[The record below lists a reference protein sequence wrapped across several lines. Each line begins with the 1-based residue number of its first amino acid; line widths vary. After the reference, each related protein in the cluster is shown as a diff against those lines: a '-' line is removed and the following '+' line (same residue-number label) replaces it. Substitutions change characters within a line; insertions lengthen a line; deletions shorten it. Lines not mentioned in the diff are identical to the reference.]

1 MAMNLKKKLRAG
13 KSVVG
18 TMLCLVNSPNIIWI
32 LKNAG
37 FDFIFIDCEHGTY
50 TFQDV
55 SRLVSLCRALDV
67 GIIVRVPQP
76 DRQSIQKYSDMGIDG
91 IMLPM
96 VETAEQAERAAE
108 YARYIPRGSR
118 GMGLGALVDYK
129 TGVNLTEVISEIND
143 DYIILTQIETRKGVE
158 NIEQIM
164 SVSGVDGVF
173 FGVYDMS
180 ISYGKPGEIYD
191 PIFRKNISHVLESAK
206 RHDKILGHHF
216 FGYEDLEWGLDQGV
230 KLVTWHTDISVLQNF
245 YKNDLDKI
253 KSYPKFIK

>member
-1 MAMNLKKKLRAG
+1 MAMSLKKKLRAG

-18 TMLCLVNSPNIIWI
+18 TMLCLVSNSDIVWI

-37 FDFIFIDCEHGTY
+37 FDYIFIDCEHGAY

-55 SRLVSLCRALDV
+55 ARLVSMCRALEV
-67 GIIVRVPQP
+67 GVIVRVPQP
-76 DRQSIQKYSDMGIDG
+76 DRHSIQKYSDMGIDG

-96 VETAEQAERAAE
+96 VETAEQAELAVK
-108 YARYIPRGSR
+108 YARYTPRGSR
-118 GMGLGALVDYK
+118 GISLGPLISYK
-129 TGVNLTEVISEIND
+129 TGVNLAEVISEVND
-143 DYIILTQIETRKGVE
+143 NYIILTQIETRKGVE

-164 SVSGVDGVF
+164 SVPGVDGVF

-180 ISYGKPGEIYD
+180 VSYGKPGEIYD

-216 FGYEDLEWGLDQGV
+216 FDYEDLGWGIDQGV
-230 KLVTWHTDISVLQNF
+230 KLIGWHTDVTFLQHF
-245 YKNDLDKI
+245 YQTELDKI
-253 KSYPKFIK
+253 KSYPKFIQ

>member
-1 MAMNLKKKLRAG
+1 MNLKKKLRAG
-13 KSVVG
+13 KSVIG
-18 TMLCLVNSPNIIWI
+18 TMLTLISNPNIIWI

-67 GIIVRVPQP
+67 GVIVRVPQP
-76 DRQSIQKYSDMGIDG
+76 DRQCIQKYSDMGIDG

-96 VETAEQAERAAE
+96 VESAEQASGAAE

-129 TGVNLTEVISEIND
+129 TGVNLTEVIREVNE

-158 NIEQIM
+158 NIDEIM
-164 SVSGVDGVF
+164 AVPGVDGVF

-180 ISYGKPGEIYD
+180 ISYSKPGQIYD
-191 PIFRKNISHVLESAK
+191 PIFRENISRVLLSAK

-216 FGYEDLEWGLDQGV
+216 FGYEDLSWGLEQGV
-230 KLVTWHTDISVLQNF
+230 KLVTWHTDVSALQNF
-245 YKNDLDKI
+245 YKNDLEKI
-253 KSYPKFIK
+253 TALPQFIK

>member
-1 MAMNLKKKLRAG
+1 MPMNLKKKLREG
-13 KSVVG
+13 KSVIG
-18 TMLCLVNSPNIIWI
+18 TMLTLINSHNIIWI

-55 SRLVSLCRALDV
+55 SRLVSLCRALEMGV
-67 GIIVRVPQP
+67 IVRIPEP

-96 VETAEQAERAAE
+96 AETVEQVERAAN

-118 GMGLGALVDYK
+118 GMGLGALVDYR
-129 TGVNLTEVISEIND
+129 TNINLTEVISEVNEN
-143 DYIILTQIETRKGVE
+143 YIILAQIETRKGVE
-158 NIEQIM
+158 NIDQIM
-164 SVSGVDGVF
+164 SVPGVDGVF

-191 PIFRKNISHVLESAK
+191 PIFRENISRVLESAK

-216 FGYEDLEWGLDQGV
+216 FGYQDLEWGLDQGI
-230 KLVTWHTDISVLQNF
+230 KLVTWHTDVSALQAF
-245 YKNDLDKI
+245 YKNDVEKI

>member
-18 TMLCLVNSPNIIWI
+18 TMLCLVNNPDIIWI

-55 SRLVSLCRALDV
+55 SRLVSMCRALDLGV
-67 GIIVRVPQP
+67 IVRVPQP

-96 VETAEQAERAAE
+96 IETAEQAERAAK
-108 YARYIPRGSR
+108 YARYIPRGAR
-118 GMGLGALVDYK
+118 GISLGALLDYK
-129 TGVNLTEVISEIND
+129 TDVNLTELISEINN

-164 SVSGVDGVF
+164 SVPGVDGVF

-180 ISYGKPGEIYD
+180 VSYGKPGEIYD
-191 PIFRKNISHVLESAK
+191 PIFRKNINHVLESAK

-230 KLVTWHTDISVLQNF
+230 KLVTWYTDATFLQNF
-245 YKNDLDKI
+245 YKKELDKI
-253 KSYPKFIK
+253 KSYSKFIK